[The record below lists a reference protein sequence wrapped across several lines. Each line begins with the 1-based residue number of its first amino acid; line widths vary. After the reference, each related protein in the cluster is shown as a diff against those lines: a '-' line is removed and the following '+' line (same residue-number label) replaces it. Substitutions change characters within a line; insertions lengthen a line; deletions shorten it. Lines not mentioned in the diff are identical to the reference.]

1 MDLDPLGLAAGVAGL
16 MALAAALW
24 KGDRG
29 RRQERLARLEGMGFQ
44 RGLPP
49 GMLTLEPVQGLLRPP
64 EHGRP
69 PQVRQV
75 WHKVGDDFVLLLL
88 EFVEPRGTGP
98 VVAIRSPRLQ
108 VPRFSLFP
116 KVDQEGM
123 LADLANRAL
132 ALLLEHVG
140 GQVAFTSPGEFV
152 RRYLVAGPDE
162 QAVRDYLTE
171 ERRRQLGET
180 RSWSLQ
186 AEGDL
191 FVLDELPIA
200 TRGKAPAAG
209 AEDARIRDAMAA
221 LRILQSQD

>member
-1 MDLDPLGLAAGVAGL
+1 MDLYVLALAAGVAAVA
-16 MALAAALW
+16 ALAVTLW
-24 KGDRG
+24 KRDGA
-29 RRQERLARLEGMGFQ
+29 RQKERLARLEGMGFR

-49 GMLTLEPVQGLLRPP
+49 GMLTLEPVQALLRAP
-64 EHGRP
+64 EHGSAPR
-69 PQVRQV
+69 VRQV
-75 WHKVGDDFVLLLL
+75 WHKVGDDFQMLLL

-98 VVAIRSPRLQ
+98 VVAVRSPRLRM
-108 VPRFSLFP
+108 PRFSLFP

-132 ALLLEHVG
+132 GLLLEQVG
-140 GQVAFTSPGEFV
+140 GQIAFTSPGDFV

-162 QAVRDYLTE
+162 QAVREYLTE
-171 ERRRQLGET
+171 ERRQQLGET

-191 FVLDELPIA
+191 FVLDELPLA
-200 TRGKAPAAG
+200 TRGKAAAAG

-221 LRILQSQD
+221 LRIL